1 MQKIIA
7 AFGLVA
13 VVAVGLFFWQRDASE
28 KNQMLT
34 KENEQKLS
42 VVTTFYP
49 LENFAEAVGGDAVTV
64 ESIVPA
70 GVEPHEYEPTTKDI
84 LKAYQADVFLLNG
97 AGVDAWA
104 EKIRPELE
112 ARGVKVVQ
120 MSELVP
126 LLPASHE
133 EEEEHEGEGG
143 EHQESQFD
151 PHFWLDPIFAEK
163 EVLAIKEALI
173 ARDAA
178 AQAVYAEGSTR
189 YARELQALDALYRTE
204 LASCQLH
211 SIVTSHNAFSYMGQR
226 YGFETISLS
235 GISPEAEPS
244 SRHLAEIA
252 SLTRERGIKHIF
264 FETLVSPKLAQTL
277 ANEVGAE
284 PLVFNPLE
292 GLTDEE
298 RATGADYLSIMK
310 QNLENLKTALQ
321 CQK

>member
-7 AFGLVA
+7 VLSLGI
-13 VVAVGLFFWQRDASE
+13 VVMIGLFFWQQGIVKKEAVPSE
-28 KNQMLT
+28 NGR
-34 KENEQKLS
+34 KLS
-42 VVTTFYP
+42 VIATFYP
-49 LENFAEAVGGDAVTV
+49 LENFAAAVGGDAVTV

-70 GVEPHEYEPTTKDI
+70 GVEPHEYEPTTQDI

-120 MSELVP
+120 MSELMP
-126 LLPASHE
+126 LLPASPEAEEEHE
-133 EEEEHEGEGG
+133 EEEE

-178 AQAVYAEGSTR
+178 AQAVYAEGSDAYIEDLR
-189 YARELQALDALYRTE
+189 ALDAAYRTE
-204 LASCQLH
+204 LASCKLH

-226 YGFETISLS
+226 YGFETIALT
-235 GISPEAEPS
+235 GISPEVEPS
-244 SRHLAEIA
+244 SRRLAEIA
-252 SLTRERGIKHIF
+252 SLVKARGIKHIF

-277 ANEVGAE
+277 AAEAGAE

-298 RATGADYLSIMK
+298 RASGADYLSIMR
-310 QNLENLKTALQ
+310 QNLENLKIAMQ